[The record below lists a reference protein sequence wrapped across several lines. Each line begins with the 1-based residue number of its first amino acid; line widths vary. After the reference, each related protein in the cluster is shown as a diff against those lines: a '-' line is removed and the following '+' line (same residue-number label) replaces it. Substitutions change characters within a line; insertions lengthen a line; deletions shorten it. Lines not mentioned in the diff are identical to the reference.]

1 MPGAINLVAIGVRDL
16 MSEKR
21 NKYPMFVCSEV
32 TDLPLRAWQAT
43 TARFVKCSLSLRCIT
58 ASDQMQ
64 MLNPARMGLEG
75 SIGGY
80 EGSLLLNNRVI
91 GIHSW
96 QVVNILAPSYK
107 QKQQKQKKYEHFK

>member
-16 MSEKR
+16 MLEKR
-21 NKYPMFVCSEV
+21 NKYPMFVCSEE

-64 MLNPARMGLEG
+64 MLNPARIGFEG

-96 QVVNILAPSYK
+96 QVLILAPSYK
-107 QKQQKQKKYEHFK
+107 QKQKQKI